1 MYPFYFFMIFS
12 ILWLIPLILI
22 AKSSKVSGK
31 EKLAWFIAVI
41 FISWFSWLIFIFIAP
56 INKNLNKGVNT

>member
-1 MYPFYFFMIFS
+1 MVFS
-12 ILWLIPLILI
+12 ILWLIPLTLI

-41 FISWFSWLIFIFIAP
+41 FISWFSWLIFILIAP
-56 INKNLNKGVNT
+56 VNKNLKKKVIK